1 MNAKRALIVIDLQI
15 GLGYELYNFKH
26 VLEKVNQRIAFY
38 RKMNQPIIFIQH
50 SDKSLLRGSTDWNFF
65 PELNYYK
72 DDWLIEK
79 HHANAFYHT
88 PFQTLLSKL
97 AIQELEFS
105 GVQIEY
111 CVDTTLR
118 MAHGLEYKCFVSKN
132 ACTTLDNY
140 LLDAKTIID
149 HTEAIW
155 QYRFA
160 QFLN

>member
-1 MNAKRALIVIDLQI
+1 MLFTIL
-15 GLGYELYNFKH
+15 
-26 VLEKVNQRIAFY
+26 
-38 RKMNQPIIFIQH
+38 
-50 SDKSLLRGSTDWNFF
+50 
-65 PELNYYK
+65 
-72 DDWLIEK
+72 
-79 HHANAFYHT
+79 

-105 GVQIEY
+105 GAQIEY